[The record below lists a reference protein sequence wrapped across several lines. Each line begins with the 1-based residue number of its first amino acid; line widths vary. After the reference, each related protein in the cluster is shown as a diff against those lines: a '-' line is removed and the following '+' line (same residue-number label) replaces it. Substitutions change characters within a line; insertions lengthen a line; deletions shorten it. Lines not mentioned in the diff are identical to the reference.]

1 MNFKPMIDNLETI
14 VKKMNEDLERTNA
27 QIQSNYETFQ
37 AEYALEANRKLED
50 ELSSKVASYKEQAQ
64 KRVDMAME
72 SAQIVLDN
80 IYFTDLNASQAGE
93 LEIIA
98 KSGSLTADEINGY
111 IRKFKNNGTALRR
124 IEKIAL
130 DNNLTIRGKT
140 YASELSYFNK
150 IKNAAQGV
158 VNAMDPHAST
168 QITIAFRILTQRYNE
183 YIELPV
189 FETVA
194 EDK

>member
-14 VKKMNEDLERTNA
+14 VKMNEDLERTNA

-124 IEKIAL
+124 IEKLPWI
-130 DNNLTIRGKT
+130 
-140 YASELSYFNK
+140 
-150 IKNAAQGV
+150 
-158 VNAMDPHAST
+158 
-168 QITIAFRILTQRYNE
+168 IT
-183 YIELPV
+183 
-189 FETVA
+189 
-194 EDK
+194 

>member
-1 MNFKPMIDNLETI
+1 MDFKPMIDNLETI

-50 ELSSKVASYKEQAQ
+50 ELSSKVVSYKEQAQ

-124 IEKIAL
+124 IEKIAM

-158 VNAMDPHAST
+158 VNSMDPHAST
-168 QITIAFRILTQRYNE
+168 QIKIAFRILMQRYNE

-189 FETVA
+189 FETIA